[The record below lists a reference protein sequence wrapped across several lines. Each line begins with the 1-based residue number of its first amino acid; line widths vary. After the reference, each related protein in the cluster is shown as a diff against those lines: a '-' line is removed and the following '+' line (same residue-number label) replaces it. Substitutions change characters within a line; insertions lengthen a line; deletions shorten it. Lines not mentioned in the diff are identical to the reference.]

1 MPVKIINGWQV
12 SQISCQKGY
21 KMAKHMKV
29 LIREVTEPT
38 QVGNSMSTYFTWFN
52 GKFSIYRQRYYGKF
66 DEVLSISA
74 KRWDKVQV
82 NCPVVSEADVFVMT
96 PPKDHVALAAWSRG
110 FSAKMRQNNL
120 DEMVAKVKAKK
131 RWSSPHG
138 CDIPS
143 ASLFKSENCAV
154 AYRAVMEGWKGVP
167 YLWYASE
174 DATPEEMTDLINIAV
189 GENALPLYT

>member
-1 MPVKIINGWQV
+1 
-12 SQISCQKGY
+12 
-21 KMAKHMKV
+21 
-29 LIREVTEPT
+29 
-38 QVGNSMSTYFTWFN
+38 
-52 GKFSIYRQRYYGKF
+52 
-66 DEVLSISA
+66 
-74 KRWDKVQV
+74 
-82 NCPVVSEADVFVMT
+82 MT